1 MKSMVEYAKQYQHEN
16 RNKGV
21 VSDVT
26 SYSFKFTENPKKPG
40 EQPKSYMVMISYFWT
55 PSMEVK

>member
-1 MKSMVEYAKQYQHEN
+1 MKTMEEYARQYQHEN

-26 SYSFKFTENPKKPG
+26 NYSFKFTTNPKKDG
-40 EQPKSYMVMISYFWT
+40 EQPKSYMVMISYFL
-55 PSMEVK
+55 EL